1 MSRRCGL
8 ASVALRLMVAVAI
21 GLGPAAAT
29 ACSIPVFR
37 YALERWPADLFV
49 AGVRSAAAPTA
60 EETAAIGWLEDQARA
75 NGGPSNL
82 VVVRGAP
89 ATGSPPAVE
98 IRTPGG
104 RGEGAVIWQGDCV
117 ETRAMLAAGPWR
129 ETLVRRLAGGDAVV
143 WVVLAGND
151 PMAAER
157 AAELL
162 ARELPRL
169 AEETPLP
176 RGIGLPGSELR
187 SSVPLEIRFS
197 VLTIP
202 SGAPG
207 EPLLRATLLAGRSAG
222 MPEQAEARQR
232 ESLVVPIFG
241 RGRAAAV
248 LPAAAL
254 DADQVAELTAFLCG
268 ACSCQVK
275 QFNPGFDLLLPV
287 DWETVLFGEDG
298 EPVSAAAT
306 GGSVGSGQPE
316 YLPIPSGRPRSSQ
329 APGAVVP

>member
-1 MSRRCGL
+1 MSHRISL
-8 ASVALRLMVAVAI
+8 ASVALRLLVAVTI
-21 GLGPAAAT
+21 GLGSAPAM

-49 AGVRSAAAPTA
+49 AAVRSAAAPTA
-60 EETAAIGWLEDQARA
+60 EDIAAIGWLEDQARA
-75 NGGPSNL
+75 NGGPSNI
-82 VVVRGAP
+82 VVVRGEP

-98 IRTPGG
+98 IRSPGG
-104 RGEGAVIWQGDCV
+104 RGEGAVIWRGDCV
-117 ETRAMLAAGPWR
+117 EARATLAAGPWR
-129 ETLVRRLAGGDAVV
+129 EALVRRLAGGDAVI
-143 WVVLAGND
+143 WLVLAGDD
-151 PMAAER
+151 PTAAKQ
-157 AAELL
+157 AADLL

-187 SSVPLEIRFS
+187 LSVPLEIRFS

-202 SGAPG
+202 AADPG
-207 EPLLRATLLAGRSAG
+207 EPLLRATVLAGRSAG
-222 MPEQAEARQR
+222 LPEQEQARPQ
-232 ESLVVPIFG
+232 ESLVVPVFG

-248 LPAAAL
+248 LPAANL
-254 DADQVAELTAFLCG
+254 EADQVAELTAFLCG

-298 EPVSAAAT
+298 ETVSAAAA
-306 GGSVGSGQPE
+306 GGPVGSGLPE

-329 APGAVVP
+329 ASEAAVP